1 MIMQNHWGVID
12 DSGKWV
18 VFQVR
23 ENRAREAFNG
33 INYGK
38 LVKNIKGDNRYQV
51 VDENLNPH
59 DS

>member
-1 MIMQNHWGVID
+1 MKNHWGVID

-18 VFQVR
+18 VFRVG
-23 ENRAREAFNG
+23 EDRAREAYNG

-38 LVKNIKGDNRYQV
+38 LVKNIQGDNRYKV
-51 VDENLNPH
+51 VEQNLSPH

>member
-1 MIMQNHWGVID
+1 MIKHWGVID

-18 VFQVR
+18 VFRVG
-23 ENRAREAFNG
+23 EERAREAYNG

-38 LVKNIKGDNRYQV
+38 LVKNIQGDDRYQV
-51 VDENLNPH
+51 VEENLNPH